1 MAVITITNNRGGV
14 GKSTTAQTLSI
25 GLAQKGK
32 KVLLIDLDP
41 QCNTST
47 TFRVNQA
54 PNNIYNVLKGECKIQ
69 EAIYKNNYIDLIS
82 SSINLV
88 NADDEF
94 KKEPYLYN
102 MQYLLKNEV
111 DKIKESYDYIIYD
124 TPPTLGIL
132 TINALVSSNYVI
144 IPMLADIYSVQGLNV
159 INNQIK
165 AIKERTTNKSIQIK
179 GLLIT
184 HYKANTLINQGLRDS
199 VNDIA
204 KTLNTK
210 VYNSVI
216 RDSIIF
222 SESQLNN
229 TVCLLRYPHHNAT
242 IDYINFINQF
252 LEEDKGNE

>member
-1 MAVITITNNRGGV
+1 MVITITNNRGGV

-25 GLAQKGK
+25 GLAQRGK

-47 TFRVNQA
+47 TFKVNQA
-54 PNNIYNVLKGECKIQ
+54 PNNIYSVLKGECNIKD
-69 EAIYKNNYIDLIS
+69 AIYKNNYISLIS

-102 MQYLLKNEV
+102 MQYLLKNEIE
-111 DKIKESYDYIIYD
+111 KIKNDYDYIIYD

-132 TINALVSSNYVI
+132 TINALVSSDSVI
-144 IPMLADIYSVQGLNV
+144 IPMLADIYSVQGLGV

-165 AIKERTTNKSIQIK
+165 AIRERTDNKNIDIK

-199 VNDIA
+199 INDIA
-204 KTLNTK
+204 SDLKTK
-210 VYNSVI
+210 VYNAVI

-229 TVCLLRYPHHNAT
+229 SVCLLRYPNHNAT
-242 IDYINFINQF
+242 NDYLDFINQF
-252 LEEDKGNE
+252 LEEDNTNE